1 VFWDFL
7 KQEFSVAVHSKSE
20 FSGSNSETRSKCSD
34 ATIELTKT
42 NDVVVVVKTLRS
54 SSEFDV
60 LKEIGESVSV
70 KEAGSDEPPND
81 AVLLNPEFLSTSEFS
96 KENLI
101 SKTCELSG
109 SVPASA
115 LMTTVGD

>member
-20 FSGSNSETRSKCSD
+20 FLGSNSETRSKCSD